1 MNNMDISAQKS
12 KSKTLKL
19 NGRTKDV
26 LLIAV
31 LAFVILFAAWRLFY
45 LDDTAQDSNVDV
57 YSDTE
62 KRISEMLRQMDGVGD
77 ANVIVCETEEGVQSV
92 VVICDGAKDLQ
103 VIMHIR
109 EAVAAAVG
117 TQEKDIKIYLKKE

>member
-1 MNNMDISAQKS
+1 MSNMQPSMQQTKIKIS
-12 KSKTLKL
+12 KL
-19 NGRTKDV
+19 SGRTKDV

-31 LAFVILFAAWRLFY
+31 LALVIVFAAWRLFY
-45 LDDTAQDSNVDV
+45 LGDDEQASSADV

-62 KRISEMLRQMDGVGD
+62 KRISQMLRQMEGVGD
-77 ANVIVCETEEGVQSV
+77 ADVIVCETEEGVQSV
-92 VVICDGAKDLQ
+92 VVVCDGAKDLQ